1 MPNAQCPVPNAEM
14 IKALQQSY
22 PSRYGT
28 PVLNS
33 VDTEI
38 FVQGYFAQCMD
49 CTFCHDSCCAYG
61 VDVDALTVGRLLAH
75 ADDLEPVV
83 GVGRERW
90 FTGEYNTDPEIPG
103 GSYTR
108 TAVIDGA
115 CVFLNR
121 QGRGCLIHKFCLDR
135 GLDVHD
141 LKPMIA
147 SLFPVTFDYGM
158 LHANAEVRDK
168 TLICYNTGPS
178 LYRSARADLEY
189 YFGPEL
195 IAELDALEAEVRA
208 NPPATAPA
216 PTLLSL
222 PVLPPE

>member
-1 MPNAQCPVPNAEM
+1 M
-14 IKALQQSY
+14 IKALQRSY
-22 PSRYGT
+22 PSRDGA
-28 PVLNS
+28 PVLTS
-33 VDTEI
+33 VDTDI
-38 FVQGYFAQCMD
+38 FTNRYFAQCMD

-61 VDVDALTVGRLLAH
+61 VVVDVPTVGRLLAH
-75 ADDLEPVV
+75 ADELEPVV

-90 FTGEYNTDPEIPG
+90 FTGHYEADPEIPG
-103 GSYTR
+103 GSCTR

-135 GLDVHD
+135 GIDVRD

-147 SLFPVTFDYGM
+147 ALFPVTFDYGM
-158 LHANAEVRDK
+158 LHANLEVRDK
-168 TLICYNTGPS
+168 SLICLNTGPT

-195 IAELDALEAEVRA
+195 VAELDAIETEVLT
-208 NPPATAPA
+208 NPPPSARST
-216 PTLLSL
+216 TLLSL
-222 PVLPPE
+222 PLLPSE

>member
-1 MPNAQCPVPNAEM
+1 ML
-14 IKALQQSY
+14 KALQRSY

-28 PVLNS
+28 PVLTS
-33 VDTEI
+33 VDTDI
-38 FVQGYFAQCMD
+38 FVHGYFARCMD

-61 VDVDALTVGRLLAH
+61 VDVDAPTVGRLLAH
-75 ADDLEPVV
+75 ADDLEQVV

-90 FTGEYNTDPEIPG
+90 FTGEYDTDPEIPG
-103 GSYTR
+103 GSSTR

-121 QGRGCLIHKFCLDR
+121 QGRGCLIHKFCLER
-135 GLDVHD
+135 GLDVRA

-147 SLFPVTFDYGM
+147 ALFPVTFDYGM

-168 TLICYNTGPS
+168 SLICYNTGPT

-195 IAELDALEAEVRA
+195 VAELDAIETEVLSGQAPPEAPSTV
-208 NPPATAPA
+208 
-216 PTLLSL
+216 LLSL
-222 PVLPPE
+222 LVLPSE

>member
-1 MPNAQCPVPNAEM
+1 M
-14 IKALQQSY
+14 IKALQRSY
-22 PSRYGT
+22 PSRGGT
-28 PVLNS
+28 PVLTS

-38 FVQGYFAQCMD
+38 FTSGYFAKCMD

-61 VDVDALTVGRLLAH
+61 VAVDAPTVERLLAH
-75 ADDLEPVV
+75 ADELEQVV

-90 FTGEYNTDPEIPG
+90 FTGAYDPDPELPG
-103 GSYTR
+103 GRYTR

-135 GLDVHD
+135 GIDVHD

-147 SLFPVTFDYGM
+147 ALFPVTFDYGL
-158 LHANAEVRDK
+158 LHANLEVRDK
-168 TLICYNTGPS
+168 SLICLDTGPS

-189 YFGPEL
+189 YFGAEL
-195 IAELDALEAEVRA
+195 VAELDALETEVLA
-208 NPPATAPA
+208 NPPPPEAPST
-216 PTLLSL
+216 TLLSL
-222 PVLPPE
+222 PVLPSE